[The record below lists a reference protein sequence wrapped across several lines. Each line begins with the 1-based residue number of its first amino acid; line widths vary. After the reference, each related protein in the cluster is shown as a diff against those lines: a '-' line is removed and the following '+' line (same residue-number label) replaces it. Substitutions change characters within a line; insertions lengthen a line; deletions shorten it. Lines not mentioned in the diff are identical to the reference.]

1 MLSVGRTEPVERL
14 NSAIAKIVEDYAQ
27 DITRDVGALAVAV
40 AKTGVQELKRRS
52 PRKTGEYAKGW
63 KSQVETS
70 RTGTT
75 VTIYNGKK
83 PWLAHL
89 LENGHA
95 KRGGGRVAPRPHIRP
110 VEEKLVTEFE
120 KAVIKEL

>member
-1 MLSVGRTEPVERL
+1 MARREPVERL
-14 NSAIAKIVEDYAQ
+14 NAAIAKIVEDYAQ
-27 DITRDVGALAVAV
+27 DITRDVGVLAVAV
-40 AKTGVQELKRRS
+40 AKAGVQELKRTS
-52 PRKTGEYAKGW
+52 PRKMRKYAKGW

-70 RTGTT
+70 RTGTS
-75 VTIYNGKK
+75 VTIYNGEK

-110 VEEKLVTEFE
+110 VEQKLVTEFE
-120 KAVIKEL
+120 KAVVDKI